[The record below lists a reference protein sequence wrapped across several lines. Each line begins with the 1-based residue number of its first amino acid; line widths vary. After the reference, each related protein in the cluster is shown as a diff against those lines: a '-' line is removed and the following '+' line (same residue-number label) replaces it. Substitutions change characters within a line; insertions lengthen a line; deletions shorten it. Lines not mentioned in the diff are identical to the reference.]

1 MALAG
6 DEACIQRRQ
15 HATKSTWT
23 RPPGHGSRGKT
34 YVEVARRT
42 HGGWGANCSVE
53 SVPRD
58 TKVMPVKTN
67 GLEWSDVSE
76 EVAFCRHDPGPIWQR
91 QGSSFSMLGREQ
103 KAELPTAAERLIAPA

>member
-67 GLEWSDVSE
+67 GLEWS
-76 EVAFCRHDPGPIWQR
+76 HLL
-91 QGSSFSMLGREQ
+91 FSL
-103 KAELPTAAERLIAPA
+103 